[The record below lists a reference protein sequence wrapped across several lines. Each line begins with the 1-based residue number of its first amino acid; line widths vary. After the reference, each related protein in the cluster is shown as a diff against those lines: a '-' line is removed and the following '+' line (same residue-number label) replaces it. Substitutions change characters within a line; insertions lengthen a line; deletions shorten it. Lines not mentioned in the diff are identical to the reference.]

1 MRRATG
7 QDHLR
12 GKKSG
17 KAIRST
23 RKWVEVDKS
32 MAKKIKKLI
41 K

>member
-1 MRRATG
+1 MRRATS

-17 KAIRST
+17 KAIRAT